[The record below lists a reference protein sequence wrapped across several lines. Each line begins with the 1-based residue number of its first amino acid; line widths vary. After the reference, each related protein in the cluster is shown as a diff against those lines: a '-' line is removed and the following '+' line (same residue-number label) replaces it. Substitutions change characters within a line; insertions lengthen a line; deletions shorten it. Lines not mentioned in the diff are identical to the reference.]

1 MTSFFMG
8 TINGFKDQIKQK
20 FLNFVTVVYYSQE
33 CLVNLVWMVPEA
45 PRETRVNQV
54 PQVETV
60 LLDAQV
66 PVDHLAPQVPWLR
79 VRRCRVQQD
88 LRVWMVPQVFPACQ
102 DPRENVV
109 RLANVDSV
117 EKTVCPVIVA
127 LKVFRVKRVVRETLV
142 CPEPREK
149 RETQDQLVR
158 MARLVCRDLLDLS
171 VNPASKVYLDYLETQ
186 DLQDDRETQDRLDVT
201 VRTVWMASQVC
212 LELRE
217 TEARLEKMELLVSK
231 VYREHKGLRAT
242 LAHLD
247 CPDTKDLP
255 ANKETLDC
263 PALKDLEVIGDRQD
277 RLERLDCPDLLARR
291 DPKVCPEMRV
301 SLDLLENLVQEDLEE
316 QR

>member
-1 MTSFFMG
+1 MG
-8 TINGFKDQIKQK
+8 TINGNRDLVQKQ
-20 FLNFVTVVYYSQE
+20 FLIFVTIIYYSQV

-45 PRETRVNQV
+45 PRETRVSQV
-54 PQVETV
+54 PPVETV

-66 PVDHLAPQVPWLR
+66 LVDHLGLQVPWLR

-88 LRVWMVPQVFPACQ
+88 LQVWMVPQVFPACQ
-102 DPRENVV
+102 DPRENVA

-127 LKVFRVKRVVRETLV
+127 HRVFRVKRVVRETLV
-142 CPEPREK
+142 CPELREK

-158 MARLVCRDLLDLS
+158 MVHRVCRVLLDLS
-171 VNPASKVYLDYLETQ
+171 VNPASKVYLGCLEIQ
-186 DLQDDRETQDRLDVT
+186 DRQDDRETQDRPDVM
-201 VRTVWMASQVC
+201 VRMVWMASQVY
-212 LELRE
+212 LELRA

-231 VYREHKGLRAT
+231 VYLVHKVLRVT
-242 LAHLD
+242 LARQDYL
-247 CPDTKDLP
+247 DTKDPLV
-255 ANKETLDC
+255 NKETLDC

-301 SLDLLENLVQEDLEE
+301 SRDLQENLALEDPEE